1 MSALTN
7 LMELD
12 ILDLLLTNVAA
23 PNIGDVAGLLPSA
36 AAGTWNIELHT
47 GNTISDTSTVQTEAT
62 AAYTGYVSQTV
73 VRSTGEWTVGGD
85 GLADNDNA
93 IGFPISTSGPETETD
108 VSMGGLDATTD
119 IMHIYGTLAADLV
132 VNNGVT
138 PEFAAGALDI
148 TAA

>member
-7 LMELD
+7 LAELD
-12 ILDLLLTNVAA
+12 ILDLLMTNVAF
-23 PNIGDVAGLLPSA
+23 PDIGDAAGLPPSVG
-36 AAGTWNIELHT
+36 AGTWAIALHT
-47 GNTISDTSTVQTEAT
+47 GNTIADTSTLQTEAE
-62 AAYTGYVSQTV
+62 AAYTGYVRQV
-73 VRSTGEWTVGGD
+73 VTRGVAEWTVGGD

-93 IGFPISTSGPETETD
+93 ITFPISTTGPETETD
-108 VSMGGLDATTD
+108 VSLGGRDASNA
-119 IMHIYGTLAADLV
+119 MHIFGSLAADLV